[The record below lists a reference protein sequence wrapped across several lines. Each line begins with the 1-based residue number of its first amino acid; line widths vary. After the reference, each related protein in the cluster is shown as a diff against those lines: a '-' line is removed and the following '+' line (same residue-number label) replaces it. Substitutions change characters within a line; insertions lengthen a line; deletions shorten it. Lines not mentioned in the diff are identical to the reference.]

1 MESPASPVDE
11 VKAIVKRVFFSEDK
25 PYERTSLHVDSLG
38 VFLLLTLYQETNDA
52 SYLKRMH
59 ELVHQSNVAETD
71 LRFAW
76 FCKWN
81 FALWKASFPA
91 CPLPLWLTRF
101 AGEPG
106 GARPVL

>member
-1 MESPASPVDE
+1 MDD
-11 VKAIVKRVFFSEDK
+11 VKAIVRRVFFSEDK

-38 VFLLLTLYQETNDA
+38 VFLLLTLYMETGDA
-52 SYLKRMH
+52 SYLKRVH
-59 ELVHQSNVAETD
+59 ELVHQSSAAETD

-81 FALWKASFPA
+81 YALWKACRIRCA
-91 CPLPLWLTRF
+91 IVPLTVSR

-106 GARPVL
+106 GTRFLL